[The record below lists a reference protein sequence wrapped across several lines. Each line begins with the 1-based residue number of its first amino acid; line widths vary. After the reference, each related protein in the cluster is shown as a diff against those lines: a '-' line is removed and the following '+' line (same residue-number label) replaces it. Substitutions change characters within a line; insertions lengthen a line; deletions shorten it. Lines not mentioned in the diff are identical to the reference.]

1 MPYTVPQLTDFSAA
15 ALDDAVRELL
25 AALEQESAAV
35 GSENDWK
42 AFRDRWIA
50 RKNGIFTQIN
60 DLWLKA
66 APAAKKRN
74 VGQRVNELKP
84 KVEQAVNGTYAR
96 LLSGALFKGRSVGRA
111 KVQDTPPRPSDE
123 SESVQVTSPDVP
135 SPVRGDSDPAEALPI
150 VEEKPPEINQRIA
163 LPKAFMEWAERT
175 GQPLTIDEAFSK
187 AEAVDITLPGIR
199 RPIGAE
205 HPVIKTM
212 NEMIGVFRNLGYSV
226 EEGPE
231 IETDFYNFEALN
243 FPPNHPARDTQDTL
257 FIAGQESK
265 PLRDRLLLRTHTSPV
280 QIRTMQKTKPPV
292 RVVCPGKVHRNDAL
306 DATHSPIFHQIEGL
320 AVDTNITFCDL
331 KGTLDHAMK
340 AMFGSSVKTRF
351 YPSFFPFTEPSADV
365 QISCIFCDGKGVRD
379 GAPCRNCKASGWIEL
394 LGCGMVDPNVYGFV
408 DYDPAKVSGF
418 AFGMGVERIAILKYG
433 VDDIQL
439 FFQGDVRFLEQFL

>member
-50 RKNGIFTQIN
+50 RKKGIFTQLN
-60 DLWLKA
+60 DLWLKS
-66 APAAKKRN
+66 APGANKRD

-84 KVEQAVNGTYAR
+84 KVEQAVNATYAR
-96 LLSGALFKGRSVGRA
+96 LVSGALFKGRSVGRA
-111 KVQDTPPRPSDE
+111 KVQDIAPPPSVPEPVGDE
-123 SESVQVTSPDVP
+123 SDRTEV
-135 SPVRGDSDPAEALPI
+135 LPI
-150 VEEKPPEINQRIA
+150 PEKSVPEIAETTEPVA
-163 LPKAFMEWAERT
+163 LARAFMEWAERT
-175 GQPLTIDEAFSK
+175 GQPLTIDQAFNK
-187 AEAVDITLPGIR
+187 AEPVDITLPGIR

-257 FIAGQESK
+257 FISGQE
-265 PLRDRLLLRTHTSPV
+265 
-280 QIRTMQKTKPPV
+280 
-292 RVVCPGKVHRNDAL
+292 
-306 DATHSPIFHQIEGL
+306 
-320 AVDTNITFCDL
+320 
-331 KGTLDHAMK
+331 
-340 AMFGSSVKTRF
+340 
-351 YPSFFPFTEPSADV
+351 
-365 QISCIFCDGKGVRD
+365 
-379 GAPCRNCKASGWIEL
+379 
-394 LGCGMVDPNVYGFV
+394 
-408 DYDPAKVSGF
+408 
-418 AFGMGVERIAILKYG
+418 
-433 VDDIQL
+433 
-439 FFQGDVRFLEQFL
+439 

>member
-35 GSENDWK
+35 GSETDWK
-42 AFRDRWIA
+42 VFRDRWIA
-50 RKNGIFTQIN
+50 RKNGIFTQLN
-60 DLWLKA
+60 ELWLKA
-66 APAAKKRN
+66 APGPKKRD
-74 VGQRVNELKP
+74 VGQRVNDLKP
-84 KVEQAVNGTYAR
+84 KVEQAVNAAYAR
-96 LLSGALFKGRSVGRA
+96 LVGGALFKGRSVGRA
-111 KVQDTPPRPSDE
+111 RVPARTREVARDSAQDRAQDSAPDSARIIAVPNPNE
-123 SESVQVTSPDVP
+123 SE
-135 SPVRGDSDPAEALPI
+135 RL
-150 VEEKPPEINQRIA
+150 
-163 LPKAFMEWAERT
+163 
-175 GQPLTIDEAFSK
+175 
-187 AEAVDITLPGIR
+187 DITLPGIR

-280 QIRTMQKTKPPV
+280 QIRTMQKMKPPV

-408 DYDPAKVSGF
+408 DYDASKVSGF

-433 VDDIQL
+433 VDDIQN